1 MTTSSRSFIAAMQ
14 VTLDGYILDADGT
27 ADWVDSWADGLGLL
41 PEVDA
46 FVLGG
51 GMFPDYE
58 QFWAA
63 VLEDPATVSEWIGRE
78 PYPRELRYARVA
90 AATPHLVISTT
101 LDGATWPSA
110 RIVRE
115 MSELR
120 ALKAEPG
127 RPVYVVGG
135 PTLVTSLINAGL
147 LDELR
152 LIVHPVAVGAGTP
165 FLRDVDQRQ
174 SLELVGTEAAPEGRL
189 RVSYRFLEAT
199 TPAAA
204 AA

>member
-14 VTLDGYILDADGT
+14 VTLDGYILDADGN

-63 VLEDPATVSEWIGRE
+63 MLEDPAAVSDWIGRE

-90 AATPHLVISTT
+90 AATPHLVVSTT

-110 RIVRE
+110 RILRE
-115 MSELR
+115 MRELR
-120 ALKAEPG
+120 ALKAQPG
-127 RPVYVVGG
+127 RPAYVVGG
-135 PTLVTSLINAGL
+135 PTLVTSLVNAGL
-147 LDELR
+147 IDELR

-165 FLRDVDQRQ
+165 FLRDVVQRQ
-174 SLELVGTEAAPEGRL
+174 SLELVSTEAAAAGRL
-189 RVSYRFLEAT
+189 RVCYRLIDAT
-199 TPAAA
+199 MPAVAAA
-204 AA
+204 